1 VKDFQNKSKNGI
13 LYSLPVLVL
22 FLVILVLF
30 ATGIIDFA
38 NKAKDAYQNR
48 KIAEEKI
55 LELKER
61 KTKLESDIGELNTDL
76 GKERVF
82 RENYGLGKPGEKV
95 IIVVEDTSKESP
107 KESSKTGFF
116 DYFMDLFD

>member
-1 VKDFQNKSKNGI
+1 MKDFQNKGKNRI

-95 IIVVEDTSKESP
+95 IIVVEDTNKESP
-107 KESSKTGFF
+107 EESSKTGFF

>member
-1 VKDFQNKSKNGI
+1 MKDFQRKSKNGV
-13 LYSLPVLVL
+13 LYSLPVLAL
-22 FLVILVLF
+22 FFVILVLF

-38 NKAKDAYQNR
+38 NKAKDAYENR

-55 LELKER
+55 SELKER
-61 KTKLESDIGELNTDL
+61 KTQLESDIGELNTDL

-95 IIVVEDTSKESP
+95 IIVVENTNKENP
-107 KESSKTGFF
+107 EESTKTGFF